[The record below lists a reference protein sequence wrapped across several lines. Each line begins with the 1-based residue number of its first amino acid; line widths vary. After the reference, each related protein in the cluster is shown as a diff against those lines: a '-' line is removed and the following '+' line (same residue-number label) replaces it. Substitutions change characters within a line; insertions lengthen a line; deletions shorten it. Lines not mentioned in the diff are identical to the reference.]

1 MMTSLISVR
10 KLCFSSNRNI
20 LSCTKHL
27 KASVVSYFK
36 FVSFTK
42 LKKYSKVILYAC
54 HLYRIM
60 LKNKENLR
68 NISTLF
74 IFKLRIEFFLWQPI
88 FETIQIASITQ
99 GHTFRL
105 LLKFSYVID
114 YLGCINIMFY
124 LLL

>member
-54 HLYRIM
+54 HLNRIM

-74 IFKLRIEFFLWQPI
+74 IFKLRIEYTI

-114 YLGCINIMFY
+114 YLGCLNIMFY

>member
-54 HLYRIM
+54 HLNRIM

-74 IFKLRIEFFLWQPI
+74 IFKLRIEYTI

-105 LLKFSYVID
+105 LLKFSNFID
-114 YLGCINIMFY
+114 YLGCLNIMFY